1 MQSKKNPCYSLLL
14 LAVPCV
20 GLLALPAVMAAP
32 KGSRGAPSIRAYF
45 SPGDELEDR
54 IVREIGEARRRIR
67 IQMYIFTSKPIADAL
82 ASAKGRGVDVTLV
95 LDKSQETMSYGR
107 WPVLRRSG
115 VKVLFDRDHDVANNK
130 IILIDNTTVIT
141 GSYNLTRAAS
151 ESNAEN
157 IVVIKHDEEVIERF
171 HKNFEAHL
179 EHSGKPAK

>member
-1 MQSKKNPCYSLLL
+1 MTSGKRTLSVFVSC
-14 LAVPCV
+14 AVITV
-20 GLLALPAVMAAP
+20 AAFFFSAAMAP
-32 KGSRGAPSIRAYF
+32 PRGSRGAPSIRAYF

-54 IVREIGEARRRIR
+54 IVREISEARRRIR

-82 ASAKGRGVDVTLV
+82 ASAKGRGVDVTIV
-95 LDKSQETMSYGR
+95 LDKSQENMSYGR

-115 VKVLFDRDHDVANNK
+115 VKILFDRDHDVANNK

-141 GSYNLTRAAS
+141 GSYNLTKAAS

-179 EHSGKPAK
+179 EHSGKPTK